1 MDYKQYDSAV
11 SKADAFSTTN
21 RGVRKLRQTTIGWK
35 FLIQWKDGTTT
46 RMPLNILKESN
57 PVEVVEFVV
66 ARSISDE
73 PAFSWWVS
81 FTLKKR
87 DIIIDTINSRAS
99 KKTHKFFIEVP
110 MSIDHVK
117 QLDAKNGDT
126 LWQDFIA
133 KEMYQVLVDSKILE
147 EG

>member
-1 MDYKQYDSAV
+1 
-11 SKADAFSTTN
+11 
-21 RGVRKLRQTTIGWK
+21 
-35 FLIQWKDGTTT
+35 
-46 RMPLNILKESN
+46 
-57 PVEVVEFVV
+57 
-66 ARSISDE
+66 
-73 PAFSWWVS
+73 
-81 FTLKKR
+81 
-87 DIIIDTINSRAS
+87 
-99 KKTHKFFIEVP
+99 